1 MGKMFACGV
10 ESQTHSYFS
19 GCVVVV
25 VVAALDE
32 KNTAI

>member
-10 ESQTHSYFS
+10 ESQTHSYFL
-19 GCVVVV
+19 GCAV
-25 VVAALDE
+25 VVAASDE